1 MSSSNQR
8 TPGHLRQSKLM
19 PPHVARVQVTRTA
32 LRERIFA
39 EPTAQLVLINAPAGF
54 GKTTVLLQLLEVVR
68 QHGARTA
75 WLTVDAADNDVGR
88 FLGFLGAAVAT
99 LDGQDSELDATGNEA
114 SGRLALDVLDAIAAV
129 PAPFALFIDDFEA
142 IQNPPVLSLVRQM
155 IEQLPQHGR
164 VLIGS
169 RTVPDLGIARLRAQG
184 QVLEIH
190 AMDLRFSLSEAEDF
204 LQAKR
209 GLALHSAEVAR
220 LQDVTEGW
228 PVALWLAS
236 LALERSP
243 YPHELA
249 ARFSAANTAVAEY
262 LAEEVLARL
271 PTAVRE
277 FMLRTSILRQLNA
290 SLCDTLPGCTGSQVI
305 LDGLERA
312 GLLVQPANME
322 HDWFRYHS
330 LFGSFLR
337 TQLER
342 LHPQELPH
350 LQRAAAHWYEA
361 QRRPIPAME
370 HALASGDA
378 SYALTLVDRHAEKLL
393 QEGRIRLLVRLLD
406 AAPAEDLVHWPRLR
420 LIHAWALSLTRG
432 GQYAMRLLDNIEAS
446 GTLDAQ
452 SRAHALA
459 LRAMVL
465 NMIDRFDDAYAAGL
479 QAVDHVPPSQAFAFS
494 FLRTTLANLHVIMGR
509 YASARDLLDRSQ
521 AVLEPPGGLIMT
533 IYAQCVDGAID
544 LLHGRLQQATAR
556 FRQSAGAGARSA
568 FMNTNGNSMAGILL
582 AEALYEQ
589 NQLAES
595 ERLLNVYVPLMQEV
609 GISDHLICGHRN
621 LARIAHWRGDAERAL
636 QVVTQLEF
644 LGHHR
649 GLPRLVASAQLERA
663 RLALWRGDVPAAR
676 EALQRARA
684 TLDWSEVM
692 KRSLFGNDADTL
704 VEGQLRCM
712 IHSGAA
718 GEAVPLLKQE
728 LEHAEAAKRQRR
740 ALRLRILLA
749 LALERNGND
758 KAALRTLR
766 DALQFGRQE
775 RFVRT
780 FLDEGEL
787 LAQLLRKLST
797 ARQPQSEPDASESRH
812 YLESLLEPAPQPRG
826 AAPQE
831 VETLPQEVETLTRK
845 ELEILQLLAEG
856 LSNLAIAER
865 LFISETT
872 VRTHLRSI
880 NAKFG
885 SHSRTQAVAVARR
898 LKLIV

>member
-19 PPHVARVQVTRTA
+19 PPNVARLQVRRTT
-32 LRERIFA
+32 LCERICA
-39 EPTAQLVLINAPAGF
+39 EPPAQLVLIHAPAGF
-54 GKTTVLLQLLEVVR
+54 GKTTVMLQVLEVVR
-68 QHGARTA
+68 QQGARTA

-88 FLGFLGAAVAT
+88 FLSFLGAAVAA
-99 LDGQDSELDATGNEA
+99 LDGQDSQLAAAGNEA
-114 SGRLALDVLDAIAAV
+114 TGRLALDVLDAIAAV
-129 PAPFALFIDDFEA
+129 PIPFALFIDDFEA
-142 IQNPPVLSLVRQM
+142 IQNPPVFSLVRQV

-169 RTVPDLGIARLRAQG
+169 RIVPDLGIARLRAQG

-204 LQAKR
+204 LQGKR
-209 GLALHSAEVAR
+209 GLELQSAEVAR
-220 LQDVTEGW
+220 LQHVTEGW

-236 LALERSP
+236 LALERNP
-243 YPHELA
+243 HPHELA
-249 ARFSAANTAVAEY
+249 ARFSAANAAVAEY

-271 PTAVRE
+271 PERVRE
-277 FMLRTSILRQLNA
+277 FMLRTSILGQLNA
-290 SLCDTLPGCTGSQVI
+290 RLCDALLGGTGSQAI
-305 LDGLERA
+305 LDNLERT
-312 GLLVQPANME
+312 GLLVQPGSME
-322 HDWFRYHS
+322 RDWFRYHS

-342 LHPQELPH
+342 LHPQELPQ
-350 LQRAAAHWYEA
+350 LQRSAARWYEA

-370 HALASGDA
+370 HALASGDS
-378 SYALTLVDRHAEKLL
+378 SYALALVDQHVEQLL
-393 QEGRIRLLVRLLD
+393 QEGRIRLVVRLLD
-406 AAPAEDLVHWPRLR
+406 AAAPEDLVHWPRLR
-420 LIHAWALSLTRG
+420 LSHAWALSLTRG
-432 GQYAMRLLDNIEAS
+432 GQYAMRLLDNIES
-446 GTLDAQ
+446 TTTLDAQ
-452 SRAHALA
+452 SRPHALA

-479 QAVDHVPPSQAFAFS
+479 QALDHVPPSQAFAFS

-509 YASARDLLDRSQ
+509 YASARDLLDRSR
-521 AVLEPPGGLIMT
+521 AVLEPPGGPFMT
-533 IYAQCVDGAID
+533 IYAQCVDGVID

-556 FRQSAGAGARSA
+556 FRQSAGVGARSA
-568 FMNTNGNSMAGILL
+568 FMDTNGNSMAGILL

-589 NQLAES
+589 NQLADS

-609 GISDHLICGHRN
+609 GLSDHLICGHRN
-621 LARIAHWRGDAERAL
+621 LARIAYWRGDVERAL

-663 RLALWRGDVPAAR
+663 RLALWRGDAAAAR

-718 GEAVPLLKQE
+718 DEAVPLLKQE

-766 DALQFGRQE
+766 DALQLGRQE

-787 LAQLLRKLST
+787 FAQLLRKLAA
-797 ARQPQSEPDASESRH
+797 ARQSHLEHDETESLR
-812 YLESLLEPAPQPRG
+812 YLESLLEPVPQPR
-826 AAPQE
+826 E
-831 VETLPQEVETLTRK
+831 VASQAVETLTRK

-898 LKLIV
+898 LKLIA